1 MLKLIL
7 FSIALVAMIHGIFAV
22 LPQEQEARIHCR
34 SLYQTDPD
42 EQGTFFT
49 NFRCKVQ
56 CNFTNQIRHQE
67 VNSGQSCGLS
77 LPNADRLDYICQSGQ
92 CKPRQV
98 PPHHQGPPTSPNV
111 FPTSN
116 RQNGQL
122 TILSTKADLSI
133 PEKDT
138 YLMICVLNNVAE
150 PIHHLPLED
159 NYWINR
165 CYSCSSDIVQ
175 ETRTPTYITPCPMSE
190 RYTINQN
197 SRIIF
202 EIWTY
207 DSTPTSR
214 SPSGKPGKFIGG
226 THLRLKE
233 LIDRRNLGHPYSMR
247 LIDGSATGTL
257 TTEIEWS

>member
-56 CNFTNQIRHQE
+56 CNFTNQIR
-67 VNSGQSCGLS
+67 
-77 LPNADRLDYICQSGQ
+77 Q